1 MGARQARLGYRQ
13 AEISVW
19 CGNSESVRQRHY
31 GATAVTA
38 ADRRKAAGAQPD
50 SAGAQIVLNS
60 DARISLGEIAERA
73 LEDPE
78 SRVLLEKLLIR
89 LSQADSRFPENWGK
103 YTREDSNLQP
113 LVPKTSALSN

>member
-1 MGARQARLGYRQ
+1 MNCPALDIAKRKYQCGAGTQKASGSGTTEQQQSLR
-13 AEISVW
+13 
-19 CGNSESVRQRHY
+19 
-31 GATAVTA
+31 

-60 DARISLGEIAERA
+60 DAQISLGEIAERA

-103 YTREDSNLQP
+103 YTR
-113 LVPKTSALSN
+113 

>member
-19 CGNSESVRQRHY
+19 CGNSESVRKRHC
-31 GATAVTA
+31 GATA
-38 ADRRKAAGAQPD
+38 ADRRKAAGAQT
-50 SAGAQIVLNS
+50 VLNS

>member
-1 MGARQARLGYRQ
+1 MSFFTLR
-13 AEISVW
+13 
-19 CGNSESVRQRHY
+19 
-31 GATAVTA
+31 VTA

-60 DARISLGEIAERA
+60 DAQISLGEIAERA

-113 LVPKTSALSN
+113 PVPKAGQKRTYVSGGKCCHSLS